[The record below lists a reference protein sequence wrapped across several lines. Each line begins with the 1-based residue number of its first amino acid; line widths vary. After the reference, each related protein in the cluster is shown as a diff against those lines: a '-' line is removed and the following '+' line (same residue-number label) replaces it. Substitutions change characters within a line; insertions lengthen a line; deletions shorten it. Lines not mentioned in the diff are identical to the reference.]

1 MLANLQDR
9 RYASTAVIEA
19 IMARIPPGHL
29 IRGDGMDSEDFR
41 RARDFAAWT
50 LLAAAAVQV
59 FIGAWA
65 LSGLPGGPFPYHSG
79 SIFAPTTSAPFW
91 FRGETAISYLVGVSV
106 TVLPVAAALLAALA
120 GRPSA
125 ALNPITL
132 TAVTIQA
139 VALALGLVAWIATLG
154 NFTRWSLIS
163 TATDLVVALAAL
175 LLTNAVQRSRPP
187 RKTPAPTR
195 PSKSR

>member
-1 MLANLQDR
+1 
-9 RYASTAVIEA
+9 
-19 IMARIPPGHL
+19 
-29 IRGDGMDSEDFR
+29 MDSEDFR
-41 RARDFAAWT
+41 RARDFVAWT

-65 LSGLPGGPFPYHSG
+65 LSGVPGGPVPYHSG
-79 SIFAPTTSAPFW
+79 SIFAPTTSPPFW

-125 ALNPITL
+125 VLNPITL

-139 VALALGLVAWIATLG
+139 VALALGLVAWIGTLG
-154 NFTRWSLIS
+154 NFTRWSLVS

-175 LLTNAVQRSRPP
+175 LLTNAVRRSRPPPP
-187 RKTPAPTR
+187 RKTPARTR

>member
-1 MLANLQDR
+1 M
-9 RYASTAVIEA
+9 E
-19 IMARIPPGHL
+19 
-29 IRGDGMDSEDFR
+29 SEDFR

-65 LSGLPGGPFPYHSG
+65 LSGLPGGPVPYHSG
-79 SIFAPTTSAPFW
+79 SIFAPTTSPPFW

-175 LLTNAVQRSRPP
+175 LLTNAVHRSRPSP
-187 RKTPAPTR
+187 ARKTPARTR